1 MPFVPFSDGVEVVFS
16 FRIGGQTV
24 KNVMNF
30 IASAT
35 PDVTTMAALGKVLID
50 AWLGSDW
57 WGSALS
63 NKVSF
68 EEVKLTSL
76 VSESAPT
83 VTVVDGTTLSLPQ
96 TATGAVVASTNNV
109 ALVVTQ
115 RTDNRGRSFRG
126 RTYLAGIRQGA
137 FNTPVEVDSAYVVF
151 ALDLMT
157 AIAVAALTQGALL
170 AVFSRQSGGV
180 IRTTGVATPVGAFA
194 CNPASDSQR
203 RRLEGRG
210 S

>member
-1 MPFVPFSDGVEVVFS
+1 MTFVPFSDGVEVVFS
-16 FRIGGQTV
+16 FRVGGQTI

-30 IASAT
+30 IASSL
-35 PDVTTMAALGKVLID
+35 PDVTNMAALGKVLID
-50 AWLGSDW
+50 AWLASDW
-57 WGSALS
+57 WGTALS

-76 VSESAPT
+76 VNESAPT

-96 TATGAVVASTNNV
+96 TAPGSVVASTNNV
-109 ALVVTQ
+109 ALVVTH
-115 RTDNRGRSFRG
+115 RTDSRGRSFRG
-126 RTYLAGIRQGA
+126 RSYLAGIRQGA
-137 FNTPVEVDSAYVVF
+137 FNTPVEVDSAYVTM
-151 ALDLMT
+151 ALSLLNS
-157 AIAVAALTQGALL
+157 IAVAALTEGAIM

-180 IRTTGVATPVGAFA
+180 IRTTGVATPIGAFA

>member
-1 MPFVPFSDGVEVVFS
+1 MTFVPFSDGIEATFG

-24 KNVMNF
+24 KNVLNF
-30 IASAT
+30 IGSSL
-35 PDVTTMAALGKVLID
+35 PDVTNMAALGKVLID
-50 AWLGSDW
+50 AFLASDW
-57 WGSALS
+57 WNSALS

-76 VSESAPT
+76 VSSSAPT
-83 VTVVDGTTLSLPQ
+83 VTVVDGTSVSLPQ
-96 TATGAVVASTNNV
+96 TAPGSVVASTGNV

-126 RTYLAGIRQGA
+126 RTYLAGLRQGA
-137 FNTPVEVDSAYVVF
+137 FNSPVEVDSAYVAF
-151 ALDLMT
+151 ALSLMNDL
-157 AIAVAALTQGALL
+157 AIAALTQGALL

-180 IRTTGVATPVGAFA
+180 IRTTGLATPVGSFA